1 MPYLEKRNSVY
12 WFRRRAPAPLIRGN
26 FVFLDDQQA
35 LVGQSGYVRFSLQTR
50 DYREAGKLARKYSHL
65 LDQAAERLAGAQK
78 LAETPAA
85 RPPVPARPP
94 APAEP
99 TPEEIKFA
107 ADAMYAQLLAADEQ
121 TLKRSFDAAL
131 AGEDGV
137 REPDRFLWSSAD
149 LPPLTLAGQIELLKM
164 LRALVP
170 LHLYTTTGKTAS
182 AITADYLPF
191 ADAFRRYVTALER
204 RRAAEV
210 VPTPPLPT
218 PESIW
223 SWQDAF
229 DYYVRQRPTLAES
242 SVSNYKLAWNSLME
256 ASKLSTPG
264 KLTLD
269 AVVKWRDEVLSN
281 KKQLTAKNR
290 ITFAGAIW
298 RCSRANGKISRDTY
312 DPFEG
317 VQVHINT
324 KIGSSRK
331 AYSHEDLQLI
341 FKAPPA
347 STKKSVSVHAG
358 YWLPLLALYHG
369 ARLEELTGL
378 EVRDIE
384 DWKGGFIL
392 HIRENTVRPRLK
404 GRTTSER
411 SIPVHPK
418 LLELG
423 FTAYVQA
430 ARSANIEKLFPSFSR
445 SATFG
450 ETYVEHVKAILKPS
464 SEVLVG
470 MHNFRHNW
478 ETARRTA
485 KMDTSVS
492 NYIGGRRIDAGSAA
506 LYGGP
511 AGIETLAEELAKIE
525 YPVEFQPAPEITADM
540 LRAQDELSK
549 AALRAKKTAK

>member
-1 MPYLEKRNSVY
+1 MPYTEKRGSTY

-26 FVFLDDQQA
+26 FVFLDGQQA

-65 LDQAAERLAGAQK
+65 LDQAAERLADAQK
-78 LAETPAA
+78 LAESP
-85 RPPVPARPP
+85 PARPP

-131 AGEDGV
+131 AARTDV

-149 LPPLTLAGQIELLKM
+149 LPPPTLAGQIELLKM
-164 LRALVP
+164 LRAVVP
-170 LHLYTTTGKTAS
+170 LHLYMSTGKTPG

-191 ADAFRRYVTALER
+191 ADAFRRYVAALER
-204 RRAAEV
+204 RRAAEI
-210 VPTPPLPT
+210 VPTPTMPT
-218 PESIW
+218 PEPIW
-223 SWQDAF
+223 SWDAAF

-242 SVSNYKLAWNSLME
+242 SVSNYKLAWNGLKDS
-256 ASKLSTPG
+256 SKRQTPG
-264 KLTLD
+264 KITLED
-269 AVVKWRDEVLSN
+269 VVKWRDEMLGELALH
-281 KKQLTAKNR
+281 QQTAKNR
-290 ITFAGAIW
+290 LTAAGAIW
-298 RCSRANGKISRDTY
+298 RDSRANGKIPRGVF

-317 VQVHINT
+317 VHVRINAKT
-324 KIGSSRK
+324 GSSRK
-331 AYSHEDLQLI
+331 AYTAEELQLI
-341 FKAPPA
+341 FKAPPVA
-347 STKKSVSVHAG
+347 TKTAVSVHAG

-369 ARLEELTGL
+369 ARLDELTGL
-378 EVRDIE
+378 EVRDVE
-384 DWKGGFIL
+384 DWKGGVIM

-423 FTAYVQA
+423 FTEYVQA
-430 ARSANIEKLFPSFSR
+430 ARAANIEKLFPSFSR

-450 ETYVEHVKAILKPS
+450 ETYVDHVKAILKPS

-511 AGIETLAEELAKIE
+511 AGIETLAEELAKIA
-525 YPVEFQPAPEITADM
+525 YPVEFQSAPPVNATE
-540 LRAQDELSK
+540 LRAQDARCK